1 MSQQINLVN
10 PLLLKRRFVVG
21 LREMALGLGLI
32 LVAALAWAGY
42 QHYQAGVLETRAA
55 QQEARKAQAQQVLDR
70 LTAAATRPASM
81 LLAERVKLTQVQVAQ
96 REALLAAIG
105 GTLDT
110 NSTGFSSRLRALAH
124 GSPEGVWLN
133 GLTLSPGYVAL
144 KGSALNAGLLTTYMD
159 RLGQQPPFAGMK
171 FSGMNAALAQPA
183 GEGKAQAAP
192 PNGHKAQTAAAPL
205 GHIDFALYAGSPKKA
220 AEQGKSNAQ

>member
-10 PLLLKRRFVVG
+10 PLLLKQRFAFG
-21 LREMALGLGLI
+21 LREMGLGLGLV
-32 LVAALAWAGY
+32 LAAALAWGGVL
-42 QHYQAGVLETRAA
+42 HYQAGALETLAA
-55 QQEARKAQAQQVLDR
+55 QQEARQAQAQQALDR

-81 LLAERVKLTQVQVAQ
+81 LLAERVKLTQAQVAQ

-110 NSTGFSSRLRALAH
+110 SSTGFSPRLRALAH
-124 GSPEGVWLN
+124 GSPKGVWLN
-133 GLTLSPGYVAL
+133 GFTLSPGYVAL

-159 RLGQQPPFAGMK
+159 QLGKQPPFAGMK

-183 GEGKAQAAP
+183 GDGKAQTAT

-205 GHIDFALYAGSPKKA
+205 EHIDFALYAGNREKPA
-220 AEQGKSNAQ
+220 DQGKSNAQ